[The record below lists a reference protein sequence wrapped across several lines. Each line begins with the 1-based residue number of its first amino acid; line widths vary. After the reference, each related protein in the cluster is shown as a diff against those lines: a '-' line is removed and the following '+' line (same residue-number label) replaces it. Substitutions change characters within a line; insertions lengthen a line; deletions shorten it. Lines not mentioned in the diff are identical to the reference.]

1 MLEFLKRQKKPV
13 SNASTVPVSASAPAP
28 AASRGVPATGAIGS
42 FPRPREV
49 IVFGAEMDQETI
61 LARELL
67 TQRGTAHRY
76 IDVTH
81 DETVRYELRK
91 KTGSRDLPQIFLDEI
106 PIGDFQALR
115 QIEYRGDLDRLL
127 AGQLDPRALANPV
140 EDERGDL
147 SGRDAE
153 TLRRRLRDGDILSL
167 TFTSGGGFDVWAEIY
182 GNPPQVYY
190 EGTPRPIEELERIVG
205 EIVGLVEGGQA
216 RFAWADE
223 D

>member
-1 MLEFLKRQKKPV
+1 MLEFLRRQKK
-13 SNASTVPVSASAPAP
+13 SGANASEASASAPGP
-28 AASRGVPATGAIGS
+28 EPSRGSPLPGAIAS
-42 FPRPREV
+42 LPRPREI
-49 IVFGAEMDQETI
+49 IVFGAELDQETM

-67 TQRGTAHRY
+67 AQRGTAHRY

-81 DETVRYELRK
+81 DETVRHELRK

-127 AGQLDPRALANPV
+127 SGGLDPRALNKETA
-140 EDERGDL
+140 DERGDL

-153 TLRRRLRDGDILSL
+153 TLHRRLRDGDILSL
-167 TFTSGGGFDVWAEIY
+167 TFTGGGGFDVWAEIY
-182 GNPPQVYY
+182 ANPPQVYY
-190 EGTPRPIEELERIVG
+190 EGAQYPIEELGRVVS
-205 EIVGLVEGGQA
+205 EIVALVESGEA

-223 D
+223 DD

>member
-1 MLEFLKRQKKPV
+1 MLEFLKRQKKPAA
-13 SNASTVPVSASAPAP
+13 NASP
-28 AASRGVPATGAIGS
+28 AAGATAS
-42 FPRPREV
+42 LPRPREI

-61 LARELL
+61 MARELL

-76 IDVTH
+76 VDVTH
-81 DETVRYELRK
+81 DETVRHELRK
-91 KTGSRDLPQIFLDEI
+91 KTGSRDLPQIFLDEV

-127 AGQLDPRALANPV
+127 TGALDPRNLSKGT

-147 SGRDAE
+147 SGSDAE

-182 GNPPQVYY
+182 ANPPQVYY
-190 EGTPRPIEELERIVG
+190 EGTPHPIDELERVVG
-205 EIVGLVEGGQA
+205 EIVALVESGQA
-216 RFAWADE
+216 RFAWAEE

>member
-1 MLEFLKRQKKPV
+1 M
-13 SNASTVPVSASAPAP
+13 
-28 AASRGVPATGAIGS
+28 
-42 FPRPREV
+42 
-49 IVFGAEMDQETI
+49 

-81 DETVRYELRK
+81 DETVRHELRK

-127 AGQLDPRALANPV
+127 AGVLDPRALTKATA
-140 EDERGDL
+140 DERGDL

-167 TFTSGGGFDVWAEIY
+167 TFTVGGGFDVWAEIY
-182 GNPPQVYY
+182 ANPPQVYY
-190 EGTPRPIEELERIVG
+190 EGAQYPIEELERVVS
-205 EIVGLVEGGQA
+205 EIVALVESGEA

-223 D
+223 DD